1 MKVAVR
7 HHKDDLYYDI
17 YFGTKRYWRDMGE
30 RMIGYCMLSSTLIDH
45 VIRPI
50 ESFEFLD
57 GRNQVPKQQPKPQ
70 VLIPNPA
77 ADALECGS

>member
-17 YFGTKRYWRDMGE
+17 YFGAKRYWRDMGE
-30 RMIGYCMLSSTLIDH
+30 RMIGYCMLSDTLIDH

-57 GRNQVPKQQPKPQ
+57 GRIEAPKQQTNTF
-70 VLIPNPA
+70 VPNPA